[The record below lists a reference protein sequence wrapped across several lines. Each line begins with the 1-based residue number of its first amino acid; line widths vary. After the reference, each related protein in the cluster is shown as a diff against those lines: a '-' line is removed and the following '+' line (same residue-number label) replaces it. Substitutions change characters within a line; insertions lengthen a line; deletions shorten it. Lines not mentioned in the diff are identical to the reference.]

1 MSLGY
6 VVQLV
11 HRPVG
16 YMYAVQLP
24 PLQHLTSIM
33 NVCIHSPS
41 IISASSSDALV
52 SQFRNM
58 APFDDYIDWVSLDK
72 IASLQLELDAIE
84 DIILHRGEN
93 LRLQNR
99 AVEIKRDM
107 HAFILTSEWSIGIV

>member
-1 MSLGY
+1 
-6 VVQLV
+6 
-11 HRPVG
+11 
-16 YMYAVQLP
+16 
-24 PLQHLTSIM
+24 
-33 NVCIHSPS
+33 
-41 IISASSSDALV
+41 
-52 SQFRNM
+52 M

-99 AVEIKRDM
+99 AVEIKRYM